1 MPWWGAVLVAVGIT
15 AIRVALDSGD
25 NELGGVFGSLYALGC
40 VLAVLAVRQSG
51 IFTAIIQPP
60 MILFATVPGAYFLFH
75 GPSSPTSKTRSSIAP
90 TRWSNVSR

>member
-1 MPWWGAVLVAVGIT
+1 MGIT
-15 AIRVALDSGD
+15 AIGVALDSGD
-25 NELGGVFGSLYALGC
+25 NELGGVRLAVCTGC

-60 MILFATVPGAYFLFH
+60 MILFATVPGAYFCSTE
-75 GPSSPTSKTRSSIAP
+75 PSSPTSKTRSSIAP